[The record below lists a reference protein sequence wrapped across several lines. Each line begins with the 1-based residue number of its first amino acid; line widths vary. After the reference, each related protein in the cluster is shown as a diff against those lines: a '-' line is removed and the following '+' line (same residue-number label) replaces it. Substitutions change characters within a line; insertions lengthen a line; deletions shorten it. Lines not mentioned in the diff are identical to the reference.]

1 MINLNEE
8 KINPYIVDF
17 ERLRDDS
24 LNEIFLRAFGNLTK
38 WFLKRVYGDKMLGAL
53 VGEGGEDVAPTD
65 VKIIGRPEEVKSY
78 AMALEAEK
86 NHILLYNQYGPD
98 HPRTAKAKAILD
110 LKTKQFERATD
121 IPWPIE

>member
-1 MINLNEE
+1 ME
-8 KINPYIVDF
+8 KINEDIVNSYVIDF
-17 ERLRDDS
+17 AKLRDDK

-53 VGEGGEDVAPTD
+53 VGEGDVDVSPAD
-65 VKIIGRPEEVKSY
+65 VKIVGKPEEVKSY

-86 NHILLYNQYGPD
+86 DHIVLYNEYGPD
-98 HPRTAKAKAILD
+98 HPKTARAKAILD
-110 LKTKQFERATD
+110 VKIREFERATD

>member
-1 MINLNEE
+1 MANLNEE
-8 KINPYIVDF
+8 VINPYVIDF
-17 ERLRDDS
+17 QKLRDDS
-24 LNEIFLRAFGNLTK
+24 LNEVFLRAFGNLTK

-53 VGEGGEDVAPTD
+53 VGEGGEDVAPAD
-65 VKIIGRPEEVKSY
+65 IKIVGKPKEVKSY

-98 HPRTAKAKAILD
+98 HPRTVKAKAILD
-110 LKTKQFERATD
+110 LKAKEFERATD

>member
-1 MINLNEE
+1 MANLNEE
-8 KINPYIVDF
+8 VINPYVIDF
-17 ERLRDDS
+17 QKLRDDS
-24 LNEIFLRAFGNLTK
+24 LNEVFLRAFGNLTK

-53 VGEGGEDVAPTD
+53 VGEGGEDEAPAD
-65 VKIIGRPEEVKSY
+65 IKIVGKPKEVKSY

-98 HPRTAKAKAILD
+98 HPRTVKAKAILD
-110 LKTKQFERATD
+110 LKAKEFERATD